1 MRNARRVAPITALVA
16 VTAVWGWTFLVVR
29 DAVGHYPVP
38 AFLALRFG
46 IASLC
51 LLPLLRRG
59 GGGGLAAGVAPGVVL
74 ALAYL
79 FQTLGLQHTTAS
91 KAGLL
96 TGLFVIMTPL
106 LELALY
112 RRRPGMLTVGAVTVA
127 LVGTALVA
135 GPGALHGAGGEAL
148 GDALEVLTALLVSL
162 HMIVL
167 GRVARGRSA
176 SALAVSQMS
185 TACLLF
191 VAAAVPGGG
200 IPMPSLSVWI
210 TLFIT
215 GALASALAF
224 LVQTYVQQRISPTR
238 TALILVM
245 EPAFALLFGVLL
257 AADRFTGWQAL
268 GAALILAALLIHE
281 GAPMFSAAASQAA
294 ES

>member
-1 MRNARRVAPITALVA
+1 MRNATRITPAVVLVA
-16 VTAVWGWTFLVVR
+16 VTAVWGWTFLLVR
-29 DAVGHYPVP
+29 DAVGNYPVP
-38 AFLALRFG
+38 AFLAVRFG

-59 GGGGLAAGVAPGVVL
+59 GAGDLAAGVAPGTML

-106 LELALY
+106 LELTIY
-112 RRRPGMLTVGAVTVA
+112 RRRPGMLTTGAVTVA

-135 GPGALHGAGGEAL
+135 GPGALHSASGEAL
-148 GDALEVLTALLVSL
+148 GDALEVLTALLLSL
-162 HMIVL
+162 YMIVL
-167 GRVARGRSA
+167 GRAARGRSA
-176 SALAVSQMS
+176 SALALSQMS
-185 TACLLF
+185 TVCLLF
-191 VAAAVPGGG
+191 LASVVPAGG
-200 IPMPSLSVWI
+200 IPLPSTSVWI
-210 TLFIT
+210 ALFIT

-257 AADRFTGWQAL
+257 AADRFTRWQAL
-268 GAALILAALLIHE
+268 GAVLILVALLIHE
-281 GAPMFSAAASQAA
+281 GAPLFSAARPQSAGT
-294 ES
+294 